1 MFTLTNLK
9 KEYIKEKDDIH
20 WLAAVI
26 APQVHFFAHGQ
37 YASDDRRADR
47 HTRDPTRTR
56 AYFGCKSAGSR
67 LAPALSGMTFNC
79 MSSVATI
86 IPDRT
91 GTMREHA
98 LLVYACVAICP
109 VH

>member
-1 MFTLTNLK
+1 MFTLTILK

-47 HTRDPTRTR
+47 HTRGVQERG
-56 AYFGCKSAGSR
+56 F
-67 LAPALSGMTFNC
+67 APGPS
-79 MSSVATI
+79 I
-86 IPDRT
+86 IGDDN
-91 GTMREHA
+91 
-98 LLVYACVAICP
+98 LL
-109 VH
+109 